1 MHMLSEHH
9 DANRP
14 GTSRE
19 ERHSAHNLQ
28 NRNHQRNTANSNG
41 SNNTNHRDSWRN
53 SPNNGLNRKTDS
65 CDSPELMWQIPDLFS
80 CLESL
85 GASIPNESPYD
96 AFGFNYAENSF
107 DRVS

>member
-1 MHMLSEHH
+1 MLSEHH

-14 GTSRE
+14 STSRD
-19 ERHSAHNLQ
+19 ERYNGHNLQ
-28 NRNHQRNTANSNG
+28 NRNHQRNSINSNVG
-41 SNNTNHRDSWRN
+41 NNTNHRESWKS
-53 SPNNGLNRKTDS
+53 SPNNGLNRKADS
-65 CDSPELMWQIPDLFS
+65 YDSPELIWQIPDVFS

-96 AFGFNYAENSF
+96 GFGFNYAENSF